1 MTNGTK
7 MQIYNTFFVP
17 QYKEVPQVLA
27 ELGERIWGEAYGVG
41 NDNVPAPVSWT
52 VNYSSRS
59 GDGKSSYS
67 KEALTPNVV
76 DFAYIVADN
85 STKVYKQ
92 ELAETRNALDLAL
105 HALNNSSAIH
115 FKNPELAYERGKAID
130 AVSAAL
136 ERKVVDWLPP
146 KV

>member
-1 MTNGTK
+1 MVNGTK

-27 ELGERIWGEAYGVG
+27 ELGLLIWGERYGVG
-41 NDNVPAPVSWT
+41 NDNVPAPVTWT
-52 VNYSSRS
+52 VKYCKTPSEEIQTFT
-59 GDGKSSYS
+59 

-85 STKVYKQ
+85 ATKVYKQ

-115 FKNPELAYERGKAID
+115 FKDPELAYERGKAID